1 MSVKK
6 FMIFL
11 AIALALFVAMPLAAA
26 PPGGDGPV
34 MMGSRPFVAYNVPA
48 LQAQPTALFE
58 AVLSSGSSP
67 QIANYTVLQAVRT
80 TVVFS
85 IGLCLAAMLAG
96 AMRKAQSFVN
106 SLVPLRYDPRNRMTR
121 LARDQTAYS

>member
-1 MSVKK
+1 MKK

-34 MMGSRPFVAYNVPA
+34 MMGSQPFVAYNVLA
-48 LQAQPTALFE
+48 KVQAQPTALFE
-58 AVLSSGSSP
+58 AALSSGSSP
-67 QIANYTVLQAVRT
+67 QIANYSVLQAVRAT
-80 TVVFS
+80 AVFG

-96 AMRKAQSFVN
+96 VMRKAKSFMLRLTPV
-106 SLVPLRYDPRNRMTR
+106 RYDPRQRMTR